1 MANLKEIRDR
11 ISSVKNTRKITE
23 AMRLVAAAKVRRAQE
38 QVLRSRPFADRLARM
53 LENLQ
58 SRLRFED
65 VGGTP
70 LLEQDRR
77 PLRHITLVVV
87 SSDRGLCGGYNA
99 SIIKRTEQRFA
110 ELTGKGYTVELVL
123 IGRKATTYF
132 KNRSYPTLSTFTGL
146 EQVPTAQDA
155 AKIGDEILAEFL
167 SGSTDR
173 VEMIYTKFVNLVS
186 SAPIAQTLL
195 PLDPQGIA
203 AQDDEIFRLTT
214 REGRLAVEKGT
225 ANTNE
230 APPLESEFV
239 FEQSPEQL
247 LNALLPLY
255 LDNQLLRSLQEAA
268 ASELAS
274 RMTAMNNASDNA
286 KELAKTLTLDYNK
299 ARQAAITQE
308 ILEVVGGSAMG

>member
-38 QVLRSRPFADRLARM
+38 QVLRSRPFADRLARV
-53 LENLQ
+53 LQNLQ
-58 SRLRFED
+58 TRMQFEIAD
-65 VGGTP
+65 AP
-70 LLEQDRR
+70 LLDQR
-77 PLRHITLVVV
+77 PVQTITLLAVTG
-87 SSDRGLCGGYNA
+87 DRGLCGGYNA
-99 SIIKRTEQRFA
+99 NIIKRTEQRFA
-110 ELTGKGYTVELVL
+110 ELKAQGYEVDLVL
-123 IGRKATTYF
+123 MGRKAITYF
-132 KNRSYPTLSTFTGL
+132 QNRASQYKIRATFTGL
-146 EQVPTAQDA
+146 EQVPTAAEANQIA
-155 AKIGDEILAEFL
+155 NEVLAEFL

-173 VEMIYTKFVNLVS
+173 VEIIFTKFINLVS
-186 SAPIAQTLL
+186 SQPVVQTLL

-203 AQDDEIFRLTT
+203 VEDDEIFRLIT
-214 REGRLAVEKGT
+214 RDGRLGVEVDKV
-225 ANTNE
+225 ASSQ
-230 APPLESEFV
+230 APLQSDFV

-255 LDNQLLRSLQEAA
+255 LSNQLLRSLQEAA

-286 KELAKTLTLDYNK
+286 KALAKTLTLDYNK

-308 ILEVVGGSAMG
+308 ILEVVGGASAM

>member
-38 QVLRSRPFADRLARM
+38 QVLRSRPFADRLARV
-53 LENLQ
+53 LQNLQ
-58 SRLRFED
+58 TRMGF
-65 VGGTP
+65 VGADAP
-70 LLEQDRR
+70 LLAERDVRR
-77 PLRHITLVVV
+77 ITLLAVTG
-87 SSDRGLCGGYNA
+87 DRGLCGGYN
-99 SIIKRTEQRFA
+99 SNIIKRTEQRFA
-110 ELTGKGYTVELVL
+110 ELKGQGYEVDMVL
-123 IGRKATTYF
+123 MGRKAITYF
-132 KNRSYPTLSTFTGL
+132 QNRSYPIRATFTGL
-146 EQVPTAQDA
+146 EQVPTAAEADNIA
-155 AKIGDEILAEFL
+155 SEVLAEFL

-173 VEMIYTKFVNLVS
+173 VEIIFTKFINLVS
-186 SAPIAQTLL
+186 SQPVVQTLL

-203 AQDDEIFRLTT
+203 VSDDEIFRLIT
-214 REGRLAVEKGT
+214 RDGQLGVEVSKREN
-225 ANTNE
+225 AS
-230 APPLESEFV
+230 APLPSDFV

-255 LDNQLLRSLQEAA
+255 LSNQLLRSLQEAA

-286 KELAKTLTLDYNK
+286 KALAKTLTLDYNK

-308 ILEVVGGSAMG
+308 ILEVVGGSAGMG

>member
-38 QVLRSRPFADRLARM
+38 QVLRSRPFADRLARV

-58 SRLRFED
+58 SRMRFED
-65 VGGTP
+65 VDAP
-70 LLEQDRR
+70 LLEER
-77 PLRHITLVVV
+77 PVQTITLLAVTG
-87 SSDRGLCGGYNA
+87 DRGLCGGYNA
-99 SIIKRTEQRFA
+99 NIIKRTEQRHV
-110 ELTGKGYTVELVL
+110 ELTGQGYAVDLVL
-123 IGRKATTYF
+123 IGRKAITYF
-132 KNRSYPTLSTFTGL
+132 QNRASQYSIRATFTGL
-146 EQVPTAQDA
+146 EQVPNAEEA
-155 AKIGDEILAEFL
+155 RGIANEILAEFL
-167 SGSTDR
+167 SASTDR
-173 VEMIYTKFVNLVS
+173 VEIIFTKFINLVS
-186 SAPIAQTLL
+186 SRPVIQTLL

-203 AQDDEIFRLTT
+203 TPEDEIFRLTT
-214 REGRLAVEKGT
+214 REGRLVVEPGSS
-225 ANTNE
+225 ANA
-230 APPLESEFV
+230 APALPSDIV

-255 LDNQLLRSLQEAA
+255 LQNQLLRSLQEAA

-286 KELAKTLTLDYNK
+286 KALAKTLTLDYNK

-308 ILEVVGGSAMG
+308 ILEVVGGASAMG

>member
-38 QVLRSRPFADRLARM
+38 QVLRSRPFADRLARV

-58 SRLRFED
+58 SRMRFED
-65 VGGTP
+65 LDAP
-70 LLEQDRR
+70 LLEER
-77 PLRHITLVVV
+77 PVETITLLAVTG
-87 SSDRGLCGGYNA
+87 DRGLCGGYNA
-99 SIIKRTEQRFA
+99 NIIKRTEQRFA
-110 ELTGKGYTVELVL
+110 ELKGQGFKVDLVL
-123 IGRKATTYF
+123 IGRKAITYF
-132 KNRSYPTLSTFTGL
+132 QNRSYPIRATFTGL
-146 EQVPTAQDA
+146 EQVPNAQEA
-155 AKIGDEILAEFL
+155 MGIANEVLAEFL

-173 VEMIYTKFVNLVS
+173 VEIIFTKFINLVS
-186 SAPIAQTLL
+186 SKPVIQTLL

-203 AQDDEIFRLTT
+203 TPEDEIFRLTT
-214 REGRLAVEKGT
+214 RDGQLGVEVSKVENVEPT
-225 ANTNE
+225 I
-230 APPLESEFV
+230 PSDIV

-255 LDNQLLRSLQEAA
+255 LENQLLRSLQEAA

-286 KELAKTLTLDYNK
+286 KALAKSLTLDYNK

-308 ILEVVGGSAMG
+308 ILEVVGGAAAMA

>member
-65 VGGTP
+65 VSSTP
-70 LLEQDRR
+70 LLEQER

-87 SSDRGLCGGYNA
+87 SADRGLCGGYNA
-99 SIIKRTEQRFA
+99 SIIKRAEQRFV
-110 ELTGKGYTVELVL
+110 ELTGNGFTVELVL

-132 KNRSYPTLSTFTGL
+132 KNRSYPILSTFTGL
-146 EQVPTAQDA
+146 EQVPTAEDA
-155 AKIGDEILAEFL
+155 GRIGDEILAEFL

-173 VEMIYTKFVNLVS
+173 VEMIYTKFVSLVS
-186 SAPIAQTLL
+186 SAPVAQTLL

-214 REGRLAVEKGT
+214 REGRLSVERGGT
-225 ANTNE
+225 SANE

-239 FEQSPEQL
+239 FEQSPDQL